1 MFSRTETKVA
11 AESPRPTPVPA
22 GARGAPSIISANL
35 HIVGNLKTEGEI
47 QVDGIIDGDVT
58 AQALTVGSHARISGE
73 LVADDIIV
81 HGQISG
87 KISARSVKLAK
98 TAKVIGDILHE
109 VLAIEAGAHIEGQL
123 RRLDD
128 DAKERARVKAE
139 AERKIAEHRA
149 HKVEGPKLA
158 TDSKAQPERHAAG

>member
-1 MFSRTETKVA
+1 M
-11 AESPRPTPVPA
+11 AEPARAVPA
-22 GARGAPSIISANL
+22 AAGGARGAPSIISANL

-58 AQALTVGSHARISGE
+58 AQSLTVGAHARIAGE

-87 KISARSVKLAK
+87 KITARQVRLVK
-98 TAKVIGDILHE
+98 TAKVVGDIVHE

-123 RRLDD
+123 RRIDEEKSRRDEEPRRKPEAVTKLTIS
-128 DAKERARVKAE
+128 EKA
-139 AERKIAEHRA
+139 A
-149 HKVEGPKLA
+149 
-158 TDSKAQPERHAAG
+158 S

>member
-1 MFSRTETKVA
+1 MAET
-11 AESPRPTPVPA
+11 PRPAAAPS
-22 GARGAPSIISANL
+22 GARGAPSIISSNL

-58 AQALTVGSHARISGE
+58 AVSLTVGAHARIAGE

-87 KISARSVKLAK
+87 KISARQVRLAK
-98 TAKVIGDILHE
+98 TAKVVGDIVHE

-123 RRLDD
+123 RRLDEQPKQRRD
-128 DAKERARVKAE
+128 EEPQRRKPE
-139 AERKIAEHRA
+139 AVA
-149 HKVEGPKLA
+149 KLA
-158 TDSKAQPERHAAG
+158 VGGEKAAG